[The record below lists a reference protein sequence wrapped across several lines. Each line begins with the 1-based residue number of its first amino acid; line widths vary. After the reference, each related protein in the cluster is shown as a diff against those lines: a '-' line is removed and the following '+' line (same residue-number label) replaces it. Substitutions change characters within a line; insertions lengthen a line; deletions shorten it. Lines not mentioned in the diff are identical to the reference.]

1 MAEEKFISVETRFI
15 VPLRQSLPPTTAMIV
30 LTSYLLLNL
39 GCVLLIADS
48 LILGITGVVAINLLM
63 FLFLRP
69 QWVVPMYIL
78 IAGPSVSLP
87 IGSAGIFSRLF
98 GGNLLFA
105 LVVAIGLVR
114 TIISE
119 RASRGAFAER
129 ANSSAPLRQLLRLP
143 NLVVPLVALVLVG
156 LASIIYSRLQPDTS
170 VVYSFRHSDVS
181 LIVVNSMEIAML
193 LGLPAILMIAP
204 GLFRTMRDVKL
215 IVRAFIGIGMLYA
228 LGTIF
233 AGPLGLLSQELILGY
248 RRPVVFGE
256 TSSNLGMLLVLFACI
271 ALGQAL
277 YARKPQASLVWWL
290 CTLIFS
296 CAVIM
301 TFGRESWI
309 GLGLSMLGMIGLRTR
324 NLAILIIVQAFLILL
339 FVPGVSDFFN
349 PEKVYGID
357 RLIMWQDAI
366 AIWQRHPYFGV
377 GAGNYQFFDIAYGT
391 DVGGVAHN
399 QFLEVMAE
407 MGVQG
412 LLCLLW
418 SLVAI
423 ARCMVQHFS
432 AATTRQG
439 KAIALAYI
447 GYFITIIFG
456 GFFADSFLPSVAAAG
471 GTFAMLWIS
480 YPWLLLGLVLTIPRW
495 EQSACK
501 QDLLEPGQ
509 AIEKHLRA
517 GNGQASKGVE
527 VGK

>member
-1 MAEEKFISVETRFI
+1 LAEEKIISVETRFI
-15 VPLRQSLPPTTAMIV
+15 VPLRQSLLPSTAMIV

-39 GCVLLIADS
+39 GCVLLMADS
-48 LILGITGVVAINLLM
+48 LILGIMGVLAINLLL

-87 IGSAGIFSRLF
+87 IGSAGIFTRLF

-105 LVVAIGLVR
+105 LVVAVGLVR
-114 TIISE
+114 TMMAE
-119 RASRGAFAER
+119 RASSGAFAER
-129 ANSSAPLRQLLRLP
+129 ANFSTPLRQPLRLSS
-143 NLVVPLVALVLVG
+143 LMVPLVALVLVG
-156 LASIIYSRLQPDTS
+156 LASIIYSRLRPDPR
-170 VVYSFRHSDVS
+170 VVYSFPHATVP
-181 LIVVNSMEIAML
+181 LILVNSMEMIML
-193 LGLPAILMIAP
+193 LGLPAIIMIAP

-215 IVRAFIGIGMLYA
+215 IVQVFIGVGMLYA

-233 AGPLGLLSQELILGY
+233 ASPLGLLSLDTVLGY
-248 RRPVVFGE
+248 RRPFVFGE
-256 TSSNLGMLLVLFACI
+256 TSSILGMLLVLFACI

-277 YARKPQASLVWWL
+277 YARKLQTALGWWL

-296 CAVIM
+296 GAVIM

-309 GLGLSMLGMIGLRTR
+309 GLGLSMLGMIGLRTK
-324 NLAILIIVQAFLILL
+324 NLAILFILQVFLLLL

-357 RLIMWQDAI
+357 RLVMWQDAI

-423 ARCMVQHFS
+423 ARCMVQRFS
-432 AATTRQG
+432 TATTGLG
-439 KAIALAYI
+439 KAIALACI
-447 GYFITIIFG
+447 GYYITIIFG
-456 GFFADSFLPSVAAAG
+456 GFFTDSFLPSVAGAG
-471 GTFAMLWIS
+471 GTYAMLWIS
-480 YPWLLLGLVLTIPRW
+480 YPWLLLGLMMTIPRW
-495 EQSACK
+495 EQSACE
-501 QDLLEPGQ
+501 QDLLAPGQ
-509 AIEKHLRA
+509 ATEKHLRA
-517 GNGQASKGVE
+517 GNG
-527 VGK
+527 

>member
-1 MAEEKFISVETRFI
+1 
-15 VPLRQSLPPTTAMIV
+15 
-30 LTSYLLLNL
+30 
-39 GCVLLIADS
+39 
-48 LILGITGVVAINLLM
+48 
-63 FLFLRP
+63 
-69 QWVVPMYIL
+69 
-78 IAGPSVSLP
+78 
-87 IGSAGIFSRLF
+87 
-98 GGNLLFA
+98 
-105 LVVAIGLVR
+105 
-114 TIISE
+114 
-119 RASRGAFAER
+119 
-129 ANSSAPLRQLLRLP
+129 
-143 NLVVPLVALVLVG
+143 
-156 LASIIYSRLQPDTS
+156 
-170 VVYSFRHSDVS
+170 
-181 LIVVNSMEIAML
+181 ML
-193 LGLPAILMIAP
+193 LGLPAIIVIAP
-204 GLFRTMRDVKL
+204 GLFRTIRGVKL
-215 IVRAFIGIGMLYA
+215 IVQAFLGIGMLYA

-233 AGPLGLLSQELILGY
+233 AGPLGLLSLDTVLGY
-248 RRPVVFGE
+248 RRPLVFGE
-256 TSSNLGMLLVLFACI
+256 TSSILGMLLVLFACI

-277 YARKPQASLVWWL
+277 YARKLQTTLGWWL

-324 NLAILIIVQAFLILL
+324 NLSILFIIQVFLILL
-339 FVPGVSDFFN
+339 FVPAVSDFFN

-357 RLIMWQDAI
+357 RLVMWQDAI
-366 AIWQRHPYFGV
+366 AIWQRHPYFGI

-423 ARCMVQHFS
+423 ARCMVQHFFT
-432 AATTRQG
+432 ATTGQG

-456 GFFADSFLPSVAAAG
+456 GFFTDSFLPTVAGAG
-471 GTFAMLWIS
+471 GTYSMLWIS
-480 YPWLLLGLVLTIPRW
+480 YPWLLLGLVVTIPRW
-495 EQSACK
+495 EQSACA

-509 AIEKHLRA
+509 GTEKRLRA
-517 GNGQASKGVE
+517 GNGQSSKGVKGVE

>member
-1 MAEEKFISVETRFI
+1 MIRRNRTALAEENNILVRARFI
-15 VPLRQSLPPTTAMIV
+15 APLRQSLPPTTAMIV
-30 LTSYLLLNL
+30 LASYLLLNL
-39 GCVLLIADS
+39 GCVLLLVDS
-48 LILGITGVVAINLLM
+48 LILGIMGVLAINLLL

-69 QWVVPMYIL
+69 QWVVPLYIL

-87 IGSAGIFSRLF
+87 LGSAGIFTRLF
-98 GGNLLFA
+98 GGNLIFA
-105 LVVAIGLVR
+105 LVVIIGLVR
-114 TIISE
+114 TTIPGPSGRVSE
-119 RASRGAFAER
+119 PKISRGFAER
-129 ANSSAPLRQLLRLP
+129 ANSFAPQRQSLRLP
-143 NLVVPLVALVLVG
+143 SLMVPLVALVLVG
-156 LASIIYSRLQPDTS
+156 LSSIIYSRLRPDPW
-170 VVYSFRHSDVS
+170 VVYSFPHSTVS
-181 LIVVNSMEIAML
+181 LDVVNSMEMIML
-193 LGLPAILMIAP
+193 LGLPVILMIAP
-204 GLFRTMRDVKL
+204 GLVRTMREVKL
-215 IVRAFIGIGMLYA
+215 IMWAFIGVGMLYA

-233 AGPLGLLSQELILGY
+233 AGPLGLLSLDAILGY
-248 RRPVVFGE
+248 RRPLVFGE
-256 TSSNLGMLLVLFACI
+256 TSSVLGMLLALFACI

-277 YARKPQASLVWWL
+277 YARKLQTAFGWWF

-324 NLAILIIVQAFLILL
+324 NLSILFIIQVFLILL
-339 FVPGVSDFFN
+339 FIPGVSDFFN

-366 AIWQRHPYFGV
+366 TIWQHHPYFGI

-399 QFLEVMAE
+399 QFLEVLAE
-407 MGVQG
+407 MGAQG

-423 ARCMVQHFS
+423 ARCALQCYS

-456 GFFADSFLPSVAAAG
+456 GFFTGSFLPSVAGAG
-471 GTFAMLWIS
+471 GTYSMLWVS
-480 YPWLLLGLVLTIPRW
+480 YSWLLLGLVLTIPHW
-495 EQSACK
+495 ERSACE
-501 QDLLEPGQ
+501 QDLLEPDQ
-509 AIEKHLRA
+509 L
-517 GNGQASKGVE
+517 
-527 VGK
+527 

>member
-1 MAEEKFISVETRFI
+1 MIRRGSIKLAEGKNLRGEAHFI
-15 VPLRQSLPPTTAMIV
+15 VPLRQSLPPTTTIIV

-39 GCVLLIADS
+39 GCVLLMADS
-48 LILGITGVVAINLLM
+48 LILGIMGVLAINLLL

-69 QWVVPMYIL
+69 QWVVPIYIL
-78 IAGPSVSLP
+78 IAGPSVALP
-87 IGSAGIFSRLF
+87 LGSTGIFSRLF

-114 TIISE
+114 TMVSSPLGRVPE
-119 RASRGAFAER
+119 RATREGFVER
-129 ANSSAPLRQLLRLP
+129 ANSFAPLRQPLRLP
-143 NLVVPLVALVLVG
+143 NLMVPLVALVLVG
-156 LASIIYSRLQPDTS
+156 LSSIIYSRLQPDPR
-170 VVYSFRHSDVS
+170 VVYSFPHSTVS
-181 LIVVNSMEIAML
+181 LTVVNSMEMVML
-193 LGLPAILMIAP
+193 LGLPAIVLIAP
-204 GLFRTMRDVKL
+204 GLVRTMRDVKL
-215 IVRAFIGIGMLYA
+215 IVRSFVGVGLLYA

-233 AGPLGLLSQELILGY
+233 AGPLRLLSQDAVLGY
-248 RRPVVFGE
+248 QRPLVFGE
-256 TSSNLGMLLVLFACI
+256 TSSILGMLLVLFACI
-271 ALGQAL
+271 TLGQAL
-277 YARKPQASLVWWL
+277 YARKPQASLGWWF

-309 GLGLSMLGMIGLRTR
+309 GLGLSMLGMIGLRTK
-324 NLAILIIVQAFLILL
+324 NILILFIVQACLILL
-339 FVPGVSDFFN
+339 FIPGVSDFFN

-366 AIWQRHPYFGV
+366 TIWQGHPLFGI

-399 QFLEVMAE
+399 QFLEVLAE

-418 SLVAI
+418 CLLAI
-423 ARCMVQHFS
+423 ARCTLKCYA

-456 GFFADSFLPSVAAAG
+456 GFFAGSFLPSVAGAG
-471 GTFAMLWIS
+471 GTYSMLWVS

-495 EQSACK
+495 EQSAYEE
-501 QDLLEPGQ
+501 DRV
-509 AIEKHLRA
+509 AA
-517 GNGQASKGVE
+517 GRS
-527 VGK
+527 